1 MRNLREIILD
11 FDTFKETIGG
21 FAEKVPKLL
30 TTHPETVHLALEF
43 ERLKLREGLNHQFTV
58 AVVGRMKSGK
68 STLLNTLLDTDKLAV
83 GIDETTATVNWVW
96 HGTGDQC
103 KYFRVYWRD
112 GRTERK
118 LLEEVGAWTGENLNV
133 SKTKYLEFFVDSPLL
148 KVANFVDTPGT
159 QSNKPGHEETT
170 RDFIAARL
178 DLDEETVKH
187 GGFASAILYV
197 FGAVVGKESNAKL
210 LELCGINT
218 RLPGSLPTNS
228 IAVVQK
234 WDQEGDAD
242 QDPLV
247 IVAEHCEKLKEQ
259 FREEVSEVL
268 ATSPPLAIAAKHVSD
283 IDIWDELAKTGAGA
297 KSEDMR
303 KLLSNPESF
312 SSVIAKVRKYISPE
326 GFPGFPFWPV
336 VRFSIRCAHSQ
347 FIDEGKA
354 LREAVKDASGIDRL
368 KSILETRFLD
378 NSNLLHTSTILAKL
392 WGPCEKAQGILRDI
406 RRNKYD
412 DFQEAIKLLKS
423 PPYDADG
430 RLKPVRDLLVQE
442 RRSIDHDVQQA
453 KDLMEELSPMQEQA
467 KNSFDAFET
476 DINCLKT
483 LVEEADWM
491 DFLNVDD
498 IMFLQRLFGRDGKS
512 LHARLGLNPEC
523 ELSLEIKQQVED
535 EHYDYWCRQKDKAE
549 NLGEDT
555 LTEICAHAVDRLEH
569 ILIYMD
575 CLHEPE

>member
-1 MRNLREIILD
+1 MSDPRMIILD
-11 FDTFKETIGG
+11 IQNFKETVGR
-21 FAEKVPKLL
+21 FAERAPKIL
-30 TTHPETVHLALEF
+30 TAHPETAHLGLEL
-43 ERLKLREGLNHQFTV
+43 ERLRLREVLNHQFTV

-83 GIDETTATVNWVW
+83 GIEETTATVNWIW

-103 KYFRVYWRD
+103 KYFNVYWRD
-112 GRTERK
+112 GRTEHR

-133 SKTKYLEFFVDSPLL
+133 SKTKYLELFVDSPLL

-159 QSNKPGHEETT
+159 QSDKSCHEEAT
-170 RDFIAARL
+170 RDFITAR
-178 DLDEETVKH
+178 LDEETFKH

-197 FGAVVGKESNAKL
+197 FGAAVGKESNAKL

-218 RLPGSLPTNS
+218 RLPSSSPTNS

-283 IDIWDELAKTGAGA
+283 IDIWDELARTGAGA

-303 KLLSNPESF
+303 KLLSDQRNF
-312 SSVIAKVRKYISPE
+312 SSVIEEVRKYISPE
-326 GFPGFPFWPV
+326 VFTGFPFWPV
-336 VRFSIRCAHSQ
+336 IRFSIRCAHSQ
-347 FIDEGKA
+347 VIDEGNA

-368 KSILETRFLD
+368 KSVLETRFLD
-378 NSNLLHTSTILAKL
+378 NSNFLHASTILSKVC
-392 WGPCEKAQGILRDI
+392 GPCEEAQGILRDI
-406 RRNKYD
+406 SHNRDD
-412 DFQEAIKLLKS
+412 DFQEAIEILKS
-423 PPYDADG
+423 APYNAYS
-430 RLKPVRDLLVQE
+430 RLNPVRNLLVKE
-442 RRSIDHDVQQA
+442 KGSVDYDVQQA
-453 KDLMEELSPMQEQA
+453 KDLMEELSPMQEHA
-467 KNSFDAFET
+467 KSNLNAFEA
-476 DINCLKT
+476 DINCLKI
-483 LVEEADWM
+483 LVEEANRI
-491 DFLNVDD
+491 DFLNADD
-498 IMFLQRLFGRDGKS
+498 IMFLQHLFGRDGKS
-512 LHARLGLNPEC
+512 VQVRLGLNPEC
-523 ELSLEIKQQVED
+523 ELTLEIQQRVEN
-535 EHYDYWCRQKDKAE
+535 EHYDYWCDQKDQAE

-555 LTEICAHAVDRLEH
+555 LAEICAHAVDRLEH

-575 CLHEPE
+575 CLHELE

>member
-11 FDTFKETIGG
+11 FETFKETIGG

-30 TTHPETVHLALEF
+30 ATHPETVDLALKL
-43 ERLKLREGLNHQFTV
+43 ERLKLREGLNHQFTA

-159 QSNKPGHEETT
+159 ESNKPVHEEAT

-178 DLDEETVKH
+178 DLDAETVKH
-187 GGFASAILYV
+187 GGFASATLYV

-210 LELCGINT
+210 LELCGIST

-303 KLLSNPESF
+303 KLLSNPGNF
-312 SSVIAKVRKYISPE
+312 SSVIAKVRKYVSPE

-336 VRFSIRCAHSQ
+336 IRFSIRCAHSQ
-347 FIDEGKA
+347 VIDEGKA

-378 NSNLLHTSTILAKL
+378 NSNLLHTSAILAKL
-392 WGPCEKAQGILRDI
+392 WEPCEKAQGILRDI

-423 PPYDADG
+423 LPYGGDT
-430 RLKPVRDLLVQE
+430 RLNPVRHLLVKE
-442 RRSIDHDVQQA
+442 RDSVDYDVQQA
-453 KDLMEELSPMQEQA
+453 KDLMEELSPMQEHA
-467 KNSFDAFET
+467 KSNLDAFEA
-476 DINCLKT
+476 DINCLKI
-483 LVEEADWM
+483 LVEEADRI
-491 DFLNVDD
+491 DFPKEDD
-498 IMFLQRLFGRDGKS
+498 IVFLQRLFGKDGKS
-512 LHARLGLNPEC
+512 VHMRLGLNPGC